1 MSARFLMLGLLC
13 LWFAGLLVACG
24 GQDST
29 TEAQATA
36 FPPDSPP
43 ALGEAVFRT
52 HCAACHA
59 VKGDRTIVGPSLE
72 GIASRAASRVEGQTA
87 EDYLYESILDPNKFL
102 VEGYNPGAMQQNFAS
117 VLTSEEI
124 THVLAYLL
132 TLQAP

>member
-1 MSARFLMLGLLC
+1 
-13 LWFAGLLVACG
+13 
-24 GQDST
+24 
-29 TEAQATA
+29 
-36 FPPDSPP
+36 
-43 ALGEAVFRT
+43 
-52 HCAACHA
+52 
-59 VKGDRTIVGPSLE
+59 
-72 GIASRAASRVEGQTA
+72 VEGQTA